1 MGILYLPEDPDL
13 RDFPAFDFVV
23 SELNDR
29 VRADGA
35 ARAQLERN
43 VIVERA
49 VAKGIRR
56 NAIEAAI
63 TYQVMAKSLAEKDGV
78 IRFPNTAGVG
88 GLPSEQ
94 MKVRGQQQVHRK
106 PYRAR
111 AYPIVQDLIARRTD
125 GRPRSVEPLDEFADE
140 LDRLNFGKF
149 RLWWTQTVAE
159 LRRSD
164 PQLSPM
170 SAVVLAAALV
180 EGVLTFV
187 VKHARGV
194 NLEVFRSADFDRD
207 PRTWKI
213 DDLIKS
219 AASGAAPPSWTRR
232 PGHARKRFAGHAN
245 ASTPAAC
252 CRSIL
257 QASRTFGQT
266 RRAMQKGPRN
276 RSCVACSTGCRST
289 RLALELFSP
298 APRLHHQRTARWLR

>member
-1 MGILYLPEDPDL
+1 MIVPDEHTQASWVFYLPEDPDL

-78 IRFPNTAGVG
+78 IRFPNTADVG

-111 AYPIVQDLIARRTD
+111 AYPIVRDLIARRTD
-125 GRPRSVEPLDEFADE
+125 GRPRSVEPLDAFADE
-140 LDRLNFGKF
+140 LDGLQFGKF

-170 SAVVLAAALV
+170 SATVMAAALV

-187 VKHARGV
+187 VKHARSR

-207 PRTWKI
+207 QRTWKI
-213 DDLIKS
+213 DDLIRS
-219 AASGAAPPSWTRR
+219 AASGSSSAILDPQARARAEALCRTRQRIHAGRMLSDYPAGVPDLRPDEARDAKGTAEQVVRCVLDWLQKYPP
-232 PGHARKRFAGHAN
+232 GA
-245 ASTPAAC
+245 
-252 CRSIL
+252 
-257 QASRTFGQT
+257 
-266 RRAMQKGPRN
+266 
-276 RSCVACSTGCRST
+276 
-289 RLALELFSP
+289 
-298 APRLHHQRTARWLR
+298 